1 MNILI
6 QGGAMVNRN
15 SFIFYRSFK
24 DCMND
29 LSDADKLI
37 MYEAISDYSLNLKE
51 PELTGFPKALFKLI
65 RPILDANI
73 QRWRNGC
80 NGGAPKGNKN
90 NRFSKNTTEVQPKTN
105 RSTTKVQANKDK
117 DKDINNNIGEFTN
130 SPTALSFDNIWSLY
144 GKKGNKKTSERK
156 WDKLST
162 TAKEKAMA
170 YIPAYVEA
178 TPDKQYRK
186 NFETFLNQECWNDEL
201 PSNNQVNDQHHETER
216 NYL

>member
-1 MNILI
+1 MN
-6 QGGAMVNRN
+6 N
-15 SFIFYRSFK
+15 SRDTFIFYRSFK
-24 DCMND
+24 ESMDD

-37 MYEAISDYSLNLKE
+37 MYEAISDYSLDLKE

-90 NRFSKNTTEVQPKTN
+90 NRYSKSTTKVQPKTN
-105 RSTTKVQANKDK
+105 QSTTKVQANKDK
-117 DKDINNNIGEFTN
+117 DNNVNNNIGESTD
-130 SPTALSFDNIWSLY
+130 SPTALSFENIWSVY
-144 GKKGNKKTSERK
+144 GKKGNKKTSEKK
-156 WDKLST
+156 WSKLSVSSQ
-162 TAKEKAMA
+162 KKALS
-170 YIPAYVEA
+170 YIPVYVKS

-201 PSNNQVNDQHHETER
+201 PDNNPINDQPHETER

>member
-1 MNILI
+1 
-6 QGGAMVNRN
+6 MVNRD

-29 LSDADKLI
+29 LSDADKLV

-51 PELTGFPKALFKLI
+51 PELRGFPKALFKLI

-90 NRFSKNTTEVQPKTN
+90 NRFSKSTTEVQPKTN
-105 RSTTKVQANKDK
+105 QSTTRVQTNK
-117 DKDINNNIGEFTN
+117 DKDINNNNIGESTD
-130 SPTALSFDNIWSLY
+130 SPTALSFENIWSLY

-156 WDKLST
+156 WSKFSVT
-162 TAKEKAMA
+162 VKEKILA
-170 YIPAYVEA
+170 YVPAYVET

-201 PSNNQVNDQHHETER
+201 PSNNQVNDQPHETER

>member
-1 MNILI
+1 MD
-6 QGGAMVNRN
+6 N
-15 SFIFYRSFK
+15 SRDTFIFYRSFK
-24 DCMND
+24 ESMDD

-37 MYEAISDYSLNLKE
+37 MYEAISDYSLDLKE

-80 NGGAPKGNKN
+80 KGGAPKGNKN
-90 NRFSKNTTEVQPKTN
+90 NRFYKSTTEVQPKTN
-105 RSTTKVQANKDK
+105 QSTTKVQANKDK
-117 DKDINNNIGEFTN
+117 DKNINNNIGESTD
-130 SPTALSFDNIWSLY
+130 SPTALSFENIWSLY
-144 GKKGNKKTSERK
+144 GKKGNKKTSEKK
-156 WDKLST
+156 WTKLSVSNQ
-162 TAKEKAMA
+162 KKAFA
-170 YIPAYVEA
+170 YIPAYVKS

-201 PSNNQVNDQHHETER
+201 PGNKQVNDQSHETER